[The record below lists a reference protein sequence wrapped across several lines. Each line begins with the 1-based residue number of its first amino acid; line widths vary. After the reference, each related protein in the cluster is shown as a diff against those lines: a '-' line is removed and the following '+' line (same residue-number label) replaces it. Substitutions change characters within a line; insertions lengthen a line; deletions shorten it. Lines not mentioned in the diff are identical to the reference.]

1 MPSQNEPRYNFS
13 NPIFRERPHLIRLAK
28 DHMELA
34 AMKSDVIDWEVMRTT
49 DLDIPV
55 LYRVHYR
62 FKSIIGIN
70 EDFSPIYGNHH
81 IAELSLERPYPLE
94 PCKVYM
100 KSDLWHPNIKWQGMA
115 KGRVCANVDRMGV
128 TFGLS
133 ELVLWVGEILQ
144 YKNYHAKNEPPFP
157 EDINVAQ
164 WVREYAEPNGVFDKE
179 REFYVDD
186 TPLIVD
192 RSRQAKERAIQD
204 PVSKETL
211 VVEQPPVT
219 KPNPA
224 ANEQAAVQQAQP
236 SVQAPSKITLENK
249 IKILSMKKQEAS
261 QYAANSSIKIKPRST
276 P

>member
-1 MPSQNEPRYNFS
+1 MSSHKAPQYDFS
-13 NPIFRERPHLIRLAK
+13 NPMFRERPHLIRLAK
-28 DHMELA
+28 DHMGLA
-34 AMKSDVIDWEVMRTT
+34 AMKSDVIDWEVVRTT

-62 FKSIIGIN
+62 FKSIVGIN

-128 TFGLS
+128 AFDLS
-133 ELVLWVGEILQ
+133 ALVLWVAEILQ

-179 REFYVDD
+179 KELYVDE
-186 TPLIVD
+186 TPLIAK
-192 RSRQAKERAIQD
+192 RNQQSKEQAEPEPINIVEVPSTIKTNPIANE
-204 PVSKETL
+204 ETL
-211 VVEQPPVT
+211 VQQP
-219 KPNPA
+219 
-224 ANEQAAVQQAQP
+224 QP
-236 SVQAPSKITLENK
+236 LAQAPSKMPPENK
-249 IKILSMKKQEAS
+249 IKILSLKKQEAN
-261 QYAANSSIKIKPRST
+261 QYATNSSIKIKPRSAT
-276 P
+276 